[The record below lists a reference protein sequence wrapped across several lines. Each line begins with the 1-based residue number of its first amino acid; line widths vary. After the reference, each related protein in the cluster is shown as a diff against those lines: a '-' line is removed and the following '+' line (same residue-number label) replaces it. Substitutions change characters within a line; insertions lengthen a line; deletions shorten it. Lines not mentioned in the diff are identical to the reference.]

1 MHSKDNGDGYVD
13 SAEKMEK
20 ILDAVEKRESL
31 KTRERD
37 PFSGR
42 GYAHTT
48 VMKNDDDDTTKK
60 VNALLANVC
69 AF

>member
-1 MHSKDNGDGYVD
+1 MRWKQGVVKD
-13 SAEKMEK
+13 
-20 ILDAVEKRESL
+20 
-31 KTRERD
+31 RERD

-42 GYAHTT
+42 GYVHTT

-60 VNALLANVC
+60 VNALLAKVC

>member
-1 MHSKDNGDGYVD
+1 GEDGED
-13 SAEKMEK
+13 
-20 ILDAVEKRESL
+20 LGCGGKRESL